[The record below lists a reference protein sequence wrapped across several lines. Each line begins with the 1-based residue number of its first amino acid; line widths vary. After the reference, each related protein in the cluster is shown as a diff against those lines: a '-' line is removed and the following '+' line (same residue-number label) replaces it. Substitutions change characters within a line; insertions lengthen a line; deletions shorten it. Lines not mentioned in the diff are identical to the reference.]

1 VRRTDSLTRYIAC
14 ALSCC
19 LAYHS
24 VLEFVW
30 RTHRMI
36 QGEYAQTTRLQP
48 RIVLNSPAE
57 GMHVTVSAQGPRLRD
72 PEYDWAFFY
81 LSAR

>member
-1 VRRTDSLTRYIAC
+1 
-14 ALSCC
+14 
-19 LAYHS
+19 
-24 VLEFVW
+24 
-30 RTHRMI
+30 MI